1 MNVAAIFLM
10 TIRTYSTFIVSAAV
24 TGAAMLWSIKSA
36 AMYIA
41 PMVEE
46 SSKGLALYPVI
57 LFYLFLALFILHM
70 SIE

>member
-10 TIRTYSTFIVSAAV
+10 TIRAYSTFIVSASV
-24 TGAAMLWSIKSA
+24 TGAAMFWSVKSA

-46 SSKGLALYPVI
+46 NNKGLALYPVI